1 MLSKRIFKC
10 LACDGGRLQKVQN
23 DLQEYWA
30 ELPSVGFLK
39 HNLQKVISASFQS
52 IRNRFKTGKIAIILN
67 TESTSI

>member
-39 HNLQKVISASFQS
+39 LSLELPLACQLA
-52 IRNRFKTGKIAIILN
+52 L
-67 TESTSI
+67 

>member
-10 LACDGGRLQKVQN
+10 LACNGGRLQKVKN

-39 HNLQKVISASFQS
+39 LSLELPLACQLA
-52 IRNRFKTGKIAIILN
+52 L
-67 TESTSI
+67 